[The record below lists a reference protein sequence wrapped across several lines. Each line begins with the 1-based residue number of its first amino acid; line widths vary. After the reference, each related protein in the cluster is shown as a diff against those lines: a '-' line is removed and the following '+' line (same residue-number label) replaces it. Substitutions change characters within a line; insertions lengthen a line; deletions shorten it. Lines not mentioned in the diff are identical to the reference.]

1 MQNDALALDVREAA
15 RRLSISPRT
24 LALLIARGEI
34 QSRKIGRRRIIPVA
48 ALEKFLVRDH
58 STRRA
63 VKSLKTK
70 TPAARAGL
78 GKK

>member
-1 MQNDALALDVREAA
+1 MDTETLALNVREAA

-34 QSRKIGRRRIIPVA
+34 QSRKIGRRRIIPVT

-58 STRRA
+58 STQRGVARKSRKVSNQATA
-63 VKSLKTK
+63 VS
-70 TPAARAGL
+70 
-78 GKK
+78 